1 MKKFL
6 ILSLIAFVFV
16 CSTTQAQEPTPT
28 STPTPAEELAKV
40 CKKIT
45 TLPNRG
51 FIYKN
56 SAPLRSGGIGTP
68 LIGYRKEPTLIGN
81 VSLNRSGA
89 IIYSSNGSK
98 LGRCPWTSAHGHA
111 GGRYRCTM
119 GTASL
124 RKRAISRTGSP
135 IVLFRLN
142 GKSCAKVPDA
152 GKCYGSSKGLCNTTI
167 K

>member
-1 MKKFL
+1 MKKILFL
-6 ILSLIAFVFV
+6 SSVFV
-16 CSTTQAQEPTPT
+16 ALAANLAWAQEPTPT
-28 STPTPAEELAKV
+28 PTNDELLAEV
-40 CKKIT
+40 CTKIT
-45 TLPNRG
+45 SLPNSK

-56 SAPLRSGGIGTP
+56 SAPLRSGGVGTP

-81 VSLNRSGA
+81 VGNILSKTAG
-89 IIYSSNGSK
+89 IIYSSNGSRI
-98 LGRCPWTSAHGHA
+98 GRCPWTSAHGHS

-124 RKRAISRTGSP
+124 RKRAISRTDSP
-135 IVLFRLN
+135 TIYFKLT

-152 GKCYGSSKGLCNTTI
+152 GKCYGSSKGLCNKTI